1 MSEAGLRA
9 ISGLGFFLLL
19 AAAWLLSSARSR
31 IDWRTTAWGVG
42 LQLGLAV
49 LLLGTPLREVFSRMM
64 AVLVERLLGYTDA
77 GARFLFGP
85 LLDTGFSFALGV
97 LPVIIF
103 MGSLFGTLYALG
115 WMQPLVRGL
124 SWALAR
130 TLRTSGA
137 ESLAAVANVF
147 VGMIEAGLVVRP
159 YLARMTRSELFAFM
173 TLGMSTIA
181 GSVLV
186 SYVRILGDTSY
197 AGHLVAA
204 SLISAPAGLT
214 VAKLMI
220 PETGTP
226 ETLDMRLDPG
236 LLSAYGGESR
246 TLIVRAIDAAA
257 EGGLAGLRLAANIG
271 ALLIA
276 FVALIALL
284 NDVVGTLGGLFGH
297 PELSFQTLLGALLAP
312 LALLMG
318 VPWSEAAEIGSLIG
332 VKTVLNEFLAY
343 QELAGAIADGRLSP
357 RSATIAA
364 YALCGFANFGSL
376 AILLGGIQG
385 IAPERRTEAAS
396 LGLRSIL
403 AGTIATCMTGC
414 LAGLIV

>member
-1 MSEAGLRA
+1 MSEPSLRV
-9 ISGLGFFLLL
+9 ISGLGFLVLL
-19 AAAWLLSSARSR
+19 AFAWILSSARSR
-31 IDWRTTAWGVG
+31 VDWRTTAWGVA
-42 LQLGLAV
+42 LQIALAG
-49 LLLGTPLREVFSRMM
+49 LLLGTPFRGLFERFLG
-64 AVLVERLLGYTDA
+64 ALVGRLLTYTDA
-77 GARFLFGP
+77 GARFVFGP

-97 LPVIIF
+97 LPVIVF
-103 MGSLFGTLYALG
+103 MGSLFGLLHALG
-115 WMQPLVRGL
+115 WIQPIVRGL
-124 SWALAR
+124 SWALSR
-130 TLRTSGA
+130 SMRVSGA

-147 VGMIEAGLVVRP
+147 VGLIEAGLVVRP

-186 SYVRILGDTSY
+186 AYVRILGSTDY

-204 SLISAPAGLT
+204 SVISAPAGLT
-214 VAKLMI
+214 VAKLML
-220 PETGTP
+220 PETESP
-226 ETLDMRLDPG
+226 ETLAARIEPDRP
-236 LLSAYGGESR
+236 A
-246 TLIVRAIDAAA
+246 TLHPIDAAA

-276 FVALIALL
+276 FVALIALA
-284 NDVVGTLGGLFGH
+284 NDVIGGLGGLFGH
-297 PELSFQTLLGALLAP
+297 PDLTFQAILGTLLAP
-312 LALLMG
+312 LAALMG
-318 VPWSEAAEIGSLIG
+318 VPWSDAVEIGSLIG

-343 QELAGAIADGRLSP
+343 QGLAEAIAEGRVSE
-357 RSATIAA
+357 RSALIAA

-385 IAPERRTEAAS
+385 LAPERRPEAAS

-414 LAGLIV
+414 LAGLLA